1 MSPSETLLKL
11 RTDAQAILAAS
22 IDAADPEQAVKRH
35 LSRAGNRL
43 QVGED
48 FAIDLSEFDRVL
60 VVGAGKGTAPM
71 ALAVEGLLGD
81 LISEGI
87 VCVKYGHGLP
97 LKKVQVLD
105 GGHPLPDAAGEAA
118 ARRIVGLMKAAGDR
132 DLVISCISGGGSALL
147 PLPASGIT
155 LEEKRQVTQQL
166 LAAGADIHE
175 MNAVRK
181 HLSDAKGGN
190 LMKAAYPAFVVNLM
204 MSDVIGDDPDTIA
217 SGPFSADRSTFRSVA
232 EILGKYGLME
242 QSPPGIRQRVLDGME
257 GSAPETPKE
266 QDPVFRRVRNI
277 VVGSNF
283 LALVAGKEK
292 AEELGYG
299 TLILSSRIAGDTSEA
314 ARFLAALAAEIR
326 ATDNPVAAPACLL
339 SGGETTVVVR
349 GAGLGGRNQHFV
361 LSLARKAADI
371 PDSLFL
377 SAGTDGTDGPT
388 DAAGALADTNTLSR
402 ALAEGL
408 DLDGFLQNHDSY
420 HFFDRL
426 GDLVRTG
433 PTRTNVMDV
442 HIALVH

>member
-11 RTDAQAILAAS
+11 RADALAILATA
-22 IDAADPEQAVKRH
+22 IDAADPEKAVKRH
-35 LSRAGNRL
+35 LSRANNRL
-43 QVGED
+43 LIGHD
-48 FAIDLSEFDRVL
+48 FEIDLSEFDRVL

-71 ALAVEGLLGD
+71 ALAVEELLGD
-81 LISEGI
+81 LVSQGI
-87 VCVKYGHGLP
+87 VCVKYGHGLT
-97 LKKVQVLD
+97 LQKVQVLE

-118 ARRIVGLMKAAGDR
+118 ARRIVALLKAAGER

-155 LEEKRQVTQQL
+155 LEEKRQLTEQL

-175 MNAVRK
+175 INAVRK
-181 HLSDAKGGN
+181 HLSGAKGGN
-190 LMKAAYPAFVVNLM
+190 LMKAAYPAFVINLM

-217 SGPFSADRSTFRSVA
+217 SGPFAADRSTFREVA
-232 EILGKYGLME
+232 KILRKYGLME
-242 QSPPGIRQRVLDGME
+242 QIPRGIGRRVLDGLE
-257 GSAPETPKE
+257 GIVPETPKE
-266 QDPVFRRVRNI
+266 QDPVFRRVRNT

-283 LALVAGKEK
+283 LALAAGKER
-292 AEELGYG
+292 AEGLGYR

-314 ARFLAALAAEIR
+314 ARFHADLAEEIR
-326 ATDNPVAAPACLL
+326 ATGNPVAAPACLL

-349 GAGLGGRNQHFV
+349 GTGLGGRNQHFV
-361 LSLARKAADI
+361 LSLAQKASDI
-371 PDSLFL
+371 PESLFL

-408 DLDGFLQNHDSY
+408 DPDSFLQNHDSY
-420 HFFDRL
+420 RFFEQL
-426 GDLVRTG
+426 GDLVKTG

-442 HIALVH
+442 HIVLVH